1 MDENGLIETSLG
13 PIGAG
18 AGLWDLVLAA
28 DPVVKAVMLI
38 LLLASVWS
46 WMVVFDRGVRIRRL
60 NGLAAGFERAFWG
73 GADLRELF
81 DRASGERHPIAA
93 MYTAGYE
100 EWESAKPAT
109 DAMERGN
116 LVRRVSTVMRL
127 TLERETS
134 HLERNVGS
142 LATIGSTAP
151 FVGLFGTVW
160 GIMNSFQSIALT
172 RNTTLA
178 VVAPGIAEALL
189 ATALGLVA
197 AIPAVIFYNR
207 LSRSIDGYADRLQ
220 TFADEVG
227 VEIDRQLDRAPHATG
242 RAA

>member
-1 MDENGLIETSLG
+1 MNDDAVMTSALDAAAHG
-13 PIGAG
+13 V
-18 AGLWDLVLAA
+18 GLWDLVIAA

-38 LLLASVWS
+38 LVLASVWS
-46 WMVVFDRGVRIRRL
+46 WMVIFDRGIRLRRL
-60 NGLAAGFERAFWG
+60 SGKAGSFERAFWG
-73 GADLRELF
+73 GADLKELF
-81 DRASGERHPIAA
+81 DRAANERHPMAA

-100 EWESAKPAT
+100 EWDSARRPNEPAGR
-109 DAMERGN
+109 AN
-116 LVRRVSTVMRL
+116 LLARVGTVMRL
-127 TLERETS
+127 TLDRETS
-134 HLERNVGS
+134 HLERHVGS

-160 GIMNSFQSIALT
+160 GIMNSFQAIAVS

-207 LSRSIDGYADRLQ
+207 LSRDIDGYANRLS
-220 TFADEVG
+220 TFADEVS
-227 VEIDRQLDRAPHATG
+227 VEIDRQMDRQPHVPG